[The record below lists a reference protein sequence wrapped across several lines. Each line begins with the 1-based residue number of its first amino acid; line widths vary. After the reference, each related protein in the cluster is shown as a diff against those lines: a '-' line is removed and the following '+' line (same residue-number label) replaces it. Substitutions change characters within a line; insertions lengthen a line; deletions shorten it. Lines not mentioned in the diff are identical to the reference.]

1 MEAITAFVDGGRN
14 TRLEGTVLEVDAGA
28 GTLRLRLTDGSTL
41 TVDASQAGVL
51 TADGRSISLRRLA
64 EDDLV
69 QVFGDYSGSRF
80 TATLVI
86 QL

>member
-1 MEAITAFVDGGRN
+1 MFTLGR
-14 TRLEGTVLEVDAGA
+14 GTVYYEDEYLLVINKPAGMLVHP
-28 GTLRLRLTDGSTL
+28 TVKEDGSTL